1 MSYTP
6 HNPFVRGVRYLCY
19 LLAVVGLIALMT
31 VSALTVIDAVLRRY
45 FAGSIDGLSDVL
57 EWCIVVAV
65 SACFPAMLWRKN
77 AITVRVLGTI
87 LPWRAREALDLLGD
101 LLLLAVIAT
110 VAWPLAL
117 YTGDVWRYGDVTML
131 MGWPKW
137 PMWLMASAIWG
148 FTVLV
153 QTVMTAR
160 QLARLTAAV
169 EPPPVNHVETL

>member
-1 MSYTP
+1 MRTQ

-19 LLAVVGLIALMT
+19 LLAVVGLIALMI

-87 LPWRAREALDLLGD
+87 LPWRVREALDLLGD

-110 VAWPLAL
+110 VAWQLTL
-117 YTGDVWRYGDVTML
+117 YTRDVWRYGDVTML
-131 MGWPKW
+131 MAE
-137 PMWLMASAIWG
+137 MADVGNGISHLELRRPRTNRDDRAPDG
-148 FTVLV
+148 
-153 QTVMTAR
+153 
-160 QLARLTAAV
+160 
-169 EPPPVNHVETL
+169 PPPRPP

>member
-1 MSYTP
+1 MRTQ

-87 LPWRAREALDLLGD
+87 LPWRVREALDLLGD
-101 LLLLAVIAT
+101 LLLLAVIAA
-110 VAWPLAL
+110 VAWQLTL
-117 YTGDVWRYGDVTML
+117 YTRDVTML

-137 PMWLMASAIWG
+137 PMWVMASAIWN
-148 FTVLV
+148 FAVLV

-160 QLARLTAAV
+160 QTTRLLAPREL
-169 EPPPVNHVETL
+169 PPVNHVETL

>member
-1 MSYTP
+1 MRTQ

-87 LPWRAREALDLLGD
+87 LPWRVREALDLLGD
-101 LLLLAVIAT
+101 LLLLAVIAA
-110 VAWPLAL
+110 VAWQLTL
-117 YTGDVWRYGDVTML
+117 YTRDVWRYGDVTML

-137 PMWLMASAIWG
+137 PMWVMASAIWN
-148 FTVLV
+148 FAVLV

-160 QLARLTAAV
+160 QTTRLLAPREL
-169 EPPPVNHVETL
+169 PPVNHVETL

>member
-1 MSYTP
+1 MNTP
-6 HNPFVRGVRYLCY
+6 HHHNAFARGVRYLCY

-57 EWCIVVAV
+57 VAV

-101 LLLLAVIAT
+101 LLLLAVITT
-110 VAWPLAL
+110 VAWQLAL
-117 YTGDVWRYGDVTML
+117 YTRDVWRYGDVTML

-148 FTVLV
+148 FAVLV
-153 QTVMTAR
+153 QAVMSAR
-160 QLARLTAAV
+160 QAARLFAIL
-169 EPPPVNHVETL
+169 EPPPVHHVEKL

>member
-1 MSYTP
+1 MRTQ

-19 LLAVVGLIALMT
+19 LLAVVGLLALMT
-31 VSALTVIDAVLRRY
+31 VSTLTVIDAVMRRY
-45 FAGSIDGLSDVL
+45 FASSIDGLSDVL

-110 VAWPLAL
+110 VAWQLTL
-117 YTGDVWRYGDVTML
+117 YTRDVWRYGDVTML

-137 PMWLMASAIWG
+137 PMWVMASVIWG
-148 FTVLV
+148 FAVLV
-153 QTVMTAR
+153 QAVMSAR
-160 QLARLTAAV
+160 QAARLFAIL
-169 EPPPVNHVETL
+169 EPPPVHHVEKL

>member
-1 MSYTP
+1 MRTQ

-87 LPWRAREALDLLGD
+87 LPWRVREALDLLGD

-110 VAWPLAL
+110 VAWQLTSTPA
-117 YTGDVWRYGDVTML
+117 TSG
-131 MGWPKW
+131 
-137 PMWLMASAIWG
+137 A
-148 FTVLV
+148 
-153 QTVMTAR
+153 TATSPCSWAGQNGR
-160 QLARLTAAV
+160 CG
-169 EPPPVNHVETL
+169 